1 MSRDLKEQYK
11 GRLILIDIPVL
22 FRGQSDAPLR
32 LYYVAKS
39 LGKEEEAKDTI
50 FDAKYIEELDVFDPD
65 VIKDIAI
72 SMGIG
77 TTYEQKAQSKEI
89 DQAIEAGEQ
98 KYANY
103 AITAVPTIV
112 LAETLK
118 MMPTGSM
125 EAFVGSLPE
134 TLDDLLKPISQ

>member
-1 MSRDLKEQYK
+1 MQSELCYGIFDIY
-11 GRLILIDIPVL
+11 LID
-22 FRGQSDAPLR
+22 
-32 LYYVAKS
+32 AK
-39 LGKEEEAKDTI
+39 
-50 FDAKYIEELDVFDPD
+50 FIEELDVFDED
-65 VIKDIAI
+65 VIKEIAI

-98 KYANY
+98 KCANY

-118 MMPTGSM
+118 MIPTGSM
-125 EAFVGSLPE
+125 EAFVASLPE